1 MRTAAFIHLT
11 GVTQPTS
18 GTGGSRGRAYR
29 DLVRAS
35 LRAVPGPSGPTH
47 RRWTWGVRAGY
58 LGGRPARRFMSVAIA
73 AGMSTG
79 RAW

>member
-18 GTGGSRGRAYR
+18 GTGGFRARAYR

-47 RRWTWGVRAGY
+47 RRWT
-58 LGGRPARRFMSVAIA
+58 
-73 AGMSTG
+73 
-79 RAW
+79 